1 MTDTNTKI
9 KILTLGDHPLAPS
22 GVGIQSRLFIEG
34 LLNTGKYEFISLA
47 GAHNHEDYTP
57 VQTEQFGDLWKIYP
71 IDGYGNTEVVRSIM
85 RTERP
90 DIVWMM
96 TDPRWW
102 SWLWQIEDEIRPLA
116 SMVYYHVWDNY
127 PTPYFNEKF
136 YRSNDSVVAIS
147 KLTEDILNQVVPDM
161 NCTRIHHTVDES
173 IFYPIDE
180 DEVLKFRQEHIG
192 ETDRVLFFW
201 NNRNHRRKQPTT
213 LLWWFKEFAEQVGKD
228 NVGLLFH
235 SDPKEKVGSDIE
247 HNLKRLDLHHGE
259 VMISPL
265 KYSEDKMAMLYNM
278 VDCTIN
284 ISDAEGFGLSTL
296 ESLFCGTPI
305 IVNNTGGLQEQV
317 TDGQTEFGVG
327 IDPKVQNVIGSQL
340 VPYIYEDKIS
350 KDDFIAAL
358 HKVYN
363 MTKQERADLGSAGR
377 EYVLKNYSQEKAT
390 QLWDDLMT
398 DIYNTHGSWNTT
410 RTHRNW
416 KLIEVGAAA

>member
-1 MTDTNTKI
+1 MTEKI

-22 GVGIQSRLFIEG
+22 GVGIQTRLFIEG

-47 GAHNHEDYTP
+47 GAHKHEDYTP
-57 VQTEQFGDLWKIYP
+57 MQTEQFGDDWRLYP
-71 IDGYGNTEVVRSIM
+71 IDGYGTQEVVRSIL

-102 SWLWQIEDEIRPLA
+102 NWLWQIEDEVRPLA
-116 SMVYYHVWDNY
+116 PMVYYHVWDNY
-127 PTPYFNEKF
+127 PTPYYNEKF

-147 KLTEDILNQVVPDM
+147 KVTEDILNKVVPDM
-161 NCTRIHHTVDES
+161 KTSRIPHTVDQS
-173 IFYPIDE
+173 IFKPLPE
-180 DEVLKFRQEHIG
+180 GEVAKFRSEHIG
-192 ETDRVLFFW
+192 DTDRVLFFW

-213 LLWWFKEFAEQVGKD
+213 LLWWFKEFAEEVGKD
-228 NVGLLFH
+228 KVALLFH
-235 SDPKEKVGSDIE
+235 TDPKEAVGSDIE
-247 HNLKRLDLHHGE
+247 HNLSRLELDHGE

-265 KYSEDKMAMLYNM
+265 KYSEEKMAMLYNM

-317 TDGQTEFGVG
+317 TDGQVEFGVG
-327 IDPKVQNVIGSQL
+327 IDPKVKNVIGSQI

-350 KDDFIAAL
+350 KDDFITAL
-358 HKVYN
+358 HKIYAMSN
-363 MTKQERADLGSAGR
+363 EERKELGRLGR
-377 EYVLKNYSQEKAT
+377 EHVSNEYSQKKVI
-390 QLWDDLMT
+390 QMWDNLMT
-398 DIYNTHGSWNTT
+398 DIYKNLGSWDT
-410 RTHRNW
+410 RNNFKNW
-416 KLIEVGAAA
+416 ELIEIGAAA